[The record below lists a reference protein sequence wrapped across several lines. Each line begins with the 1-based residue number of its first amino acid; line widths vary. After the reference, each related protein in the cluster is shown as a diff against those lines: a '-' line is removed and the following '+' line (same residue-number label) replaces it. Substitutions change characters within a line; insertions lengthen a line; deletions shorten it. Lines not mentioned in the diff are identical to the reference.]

1 MDYKILNE
9 LIDNVDKYKAHK
21 KPKNEKDEKGEQI
34 YETLLEHTKRT
45 EKYFDKFWQLKKWV
59 IKKLLEM
66 KIL

>member
-45 EKYFDKFWQLKKWV
+45 EKYFDK
-59 IKKLLEM
+59 
-66 KIL
+66 ILAIEKNVMIF

>member
-9 LIDNVDKYKAHK
+9 LIDDVDKYKAHK

-45 EKYFDKFWQLKKWV
+45 EKYFDKFWQYLTAFTGDLAHLAV
-59 IKKLLEM
+59 Q
-66 KIL
+66 